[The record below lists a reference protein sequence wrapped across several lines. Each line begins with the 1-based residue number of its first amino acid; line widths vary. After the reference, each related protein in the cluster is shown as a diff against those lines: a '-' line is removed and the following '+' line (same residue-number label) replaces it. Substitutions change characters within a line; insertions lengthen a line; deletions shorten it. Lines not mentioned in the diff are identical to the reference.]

1 MIISAI
7 AAMDRMGLI
16 GNGMKMPWHLPGD
29 LRRFRERT
37 LGKPVIMGRRT
48 YESLRAPLPGRLNI
62 VLAHNPPSHAGGCR
76 FALSIENALEI
87 AEDYIGRAGGDEVMI
102 IGGGVVFE
110 ATAHLWDR
118 LFLTVVEDKFQGE
131 TYFPL
136 ERVKGTRWGIVE
148 REFCGA
154 DARNAH
160 PHWFLALERLEMA
173 ASRFQ
178 DFDLGAWLTDQ
189 CGSTAE

>member
-16 GNGMKMPWHLPGD
+16 GNDMRMPWNLPGD

-48 YESLRAPLPGRLNI
+48 YESLRAPLEGRLNI
-62 VLAHNPPSHAGGCR
+62 VLAHNPPAHAGGCR
-76 FALSIENALEI
+76 LAVSIENALEI
-87 AEDYIGRAGGDEVMI
+87 AEDYLGRAGGDEVMI

-110 ATAHLWDR
+110 ATAPLWDR
-118 LFLTVVEDKFQGE
+118 LFLTVVEGKFQGD

-136 ERVKGTRWGIVE
+136 DRVQETRWRIVD
-148 REFCGA
+148 REFRGP

-160 PHWFLALERLEMA
+160 PYWFLALERHERTA
-173 ASRFQ
+173 PRFQ
-178 DFDLGAWLTDQ
+178 DFDLGAWLTDP
-189 CGSTAE
+189 CGSTSV